1 MTRLQALSN
10 RVPFGLVVLF
20 LIVILTPTFLT
31 AQPAHAAI
39 CADPP
44 APANPWNDDFSRI
57 LAPPLDEEGNI
68 AATPRPDP
76 FENADTP
83 LYKWYGT
90 NYTFFSY
97 DASCNWGTDFIWSVG
112 ASSDSSL
119 FAWATYPFAIA
130 YGVSVIVMGD
140 NWKQALDSAVAS
152 VTGILGET
160 MFTALAG
167 IVVTVAGLLAFWAA
181 RTGDAPRLFK
191 QLMWVVCLIGVA
203 AISIANPQYLT
214 KTSDTAVT
222 SLVTTAG
229 SVVPDGTDG
238 AAEAG
243 EDEEATAQDKVLRNL
258 DSINRSVYYRAW
270 LQGQLGDADGVA
282 ATKYGPQL
290 FKATHLSWWEGR
302 IVQADPEG
310 EGKEILD
317 NKEDA
322 FEEVIANIED
332 EDPEAFEHIK
342 GQNVNRI
349 GTVISAILQAWLSL
363 PFYIVAMAAV
373 GVALVTLRVVVMI
386 LPMLAL
392 AGMMEPSRMWM
403 LGVLQRYTRNVV
415 IAPLAFAGALVN
427 ITIVGAL
434 FRSSLPWAAKVFFA
448 AVIMF
453 VLWGLIKPTV
463 LPGSMGS
470 QGLSMLRKTVAM
482 AAGMKIARA
491 GSQRG
496 GNDRGEQNEGAGPEA
511 PAEAPAGSNSNRS
524 GKAYRPVARAVAR
537 PVAEDR
543 SLESARV
550 PESHQLQSATDTTE
564 AQRRVRVE
572 RTSGGAIPMGPAAGA
587 GVRPEGGP
595 APVGGY
601 APAAGTTDAPH
612 SPQARPA
619 ETPVRHPWAQESP
632 GAQWE
637 QRALPPA
644 PAPQDAA
651 PRGNAGPAAVPV
663 VYSPAPVYGEGARP
677 VQEVRST
684 PAESRVPEQQQ
695 RVTGGTTAPEQMP
708 VRDDSTVREPDAVWM
723 PDSARPVAGER
734 DGVSEANLSRNEND
748 EQVFVVWTPE
758 ESEGGG
764 RR

>member
-20 LIVILTPTFLT
+20 LIVVMTPTFLGG
-31 AQPAHAAI
+31 QPAHAAI
-39 CADPP
+39 CADAPT
-44 APANPWNDDFSRI
+44 PANPWNDDFSRI
-57 LAPPLDEEGNI
+57 MAPPLDEDGNI
-68 AATPRPDP
+68 AVTPRPDP
-76 FENADTP
+76 FENSETP

-90 NYTFFSY
+90 NYTFFAY

-112 ASSDSSL
+112 ASGDSAL

-140 NWKQALDSAVAS
+140 NWKQALDSAVES
-152 VTGILGET
+152 VTGVLGET

-167 IVVTVAGLLAFWAA
+167 VVVTVAGLLAFWAA
-181 RTGDAPRLFK
+181 RTGDAPRLFR

-203 AISIANPQYLT
+203 AISIANPQYFT

-238 AAEAG
+238 AEEVD
-243 EDEEATAQDKVLRNL
+243 EDEEVTAQDKVLRNL

-290 FKATHLSWWEGR
+290 FKATHLTWWEGR
-302 IVQADPEG
+302 AVQVDPEG
-310 EGKEILD
+310 KGQEILD
-317 NKEDA
+317 SKASA
-322 FEEVIANIED
+322 FERTVDAIES
-332 EDPEAFEHIK
+332 EDPDAFEHIK
-342 GQNVNRI
+342 GKNVQRT
-349 GTVISAILQAWLSL
+349 GTIISALLQAWLSL

-403 LGVLQRYTRNVV
+403 LGVLQRYTRNIV

-427 ITIVGAL
+427 VTVVGAL

-463 LPGSMGS
+463 LPGSVASRGA
-470 QGLSMLRKTVAM
+470 SMLRRTMATVA
-482 AAGMKIARA
+482 GLKIAGA
-491 GSQRG
+491 GQRQQSDVS
-496 GNDRGEQNEGAGPEA
+496 NGEQKGNVTPDSPSESGTNR
-511 PAEAPAGSNSNRS
+511 GSKS
-524 GKAYRPVARAVAR
+524 YRPVARAVDR

-550 PESHQLQSATDTTE
+550 PESRHLPSATDGTE
-564 AQRRVRVE
+564 AQRRVRVQ
-572 RTSGGAIPMGPAAGA
+572 RTANGAVPMGSAAGS
-587 GVRPEGGP
+587 GVRAEDGP
-595 APVGGY
+595 SPSDGY
-601 APAAGTTDAPH
+601 VPAAGTTDAPH
-612 SPQARPA
+612 SPQERPA
-619 ETPVRHPWAQESP
+619 EAPARHPWVQASP
-632 GAQWE
+632 GTQWE
-637 QRALPPA
+637 QRALPPT
-644 PAPQDAA
+644 PAPQDPT
-651 PRGNAGPAAVPV
+651 PRRRTAGMAVPV
-663 VYSPAPVYGEGARP
+663 VYSPAAAHEAGP
-677 VQEVRST
+677 S
-684 PAESRVPEQQQ
+684 VPREAS
-695 RVTGGTTAPEQMP
+695 TAPEANVPDRRGSAASGTTPEQVP
-708 VRDDSTVREPDAVWM
+708 VRDDGTAREPDAVWM
-723 PDSARPVAGER
+723 PESARPVAGER